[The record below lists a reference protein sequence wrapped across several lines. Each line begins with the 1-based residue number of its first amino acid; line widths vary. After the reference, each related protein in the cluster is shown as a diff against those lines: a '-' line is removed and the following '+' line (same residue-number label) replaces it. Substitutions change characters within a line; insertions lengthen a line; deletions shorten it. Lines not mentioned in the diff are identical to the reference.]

1 MCFFPQKY
9 PTFLVI
15 VPISNHLPSSGWN
28 LSEYIKDR
36 VQWGDTEQGVLYQF
50 PWTSGQRKSIVC
62 ICYSGRYGGGSRGGG
77 IVWSRKGTGR
87 GWITKNKRLTA
98 SATRCAGG
106 RAACKCPLFSRG
118 SARPATLACKGLGWR
133 GWCGVVRW
141 AVDRSGCP
149 WEAAKAEDEG
159 WAAKGEVAKVWV
171 FSEGGA
177 GPAAG
182 AGNGNTVLT
191 SEWAGTA

>member
-1 MCFFPQKY
+1 MFFRKSSVS
-9 PTFLVI
+9 FFVI
-15 VPISNHLPSSGWN
+15 ISTLNHLPRLSSVWSFAG
-28 LSEYIKDR
+28 YIKDILCTVR
-36 VQWGDTEQGVLYQF
+36 RDTEPEG
-50 PWTSGQRKSIVC
+50 C
-62 ICYSGRYGGGSRGGG
+62 IDFSDKWNGNPSYVYCYPGGSQVGDREGYGRR
-77 IVWSRKGTGR
+77 WS
-87 GWITKNKRLTA
+87 TKNKRLTA

-159 WAAKGEVAKVWV
+159 WAAKGEVVKVWV
-171 FSEGGA
+171 FSEGGV